1 MKISPRYNATHWIEL
16 KLTTTSSK
24 EDWKEAINIFDN
36 RYSYRFIKQIDTLR
50 FNSSN
55 QTRIYSGFVIMS
67 INCLLME
74 TLNQFYY
81 GVDDTDEL
89 KKDKNIK
96 HINSIED
103 SFIDFLTSSKYFNSV
118 FDKESSSL
126 FYHHIR
132 CGLLH
137 QAKTKKSSL
146 IHINE
151 NQKEI
156 VQKIY
161 DGKKITGVA
170 IRRDLFTDAL
180 IEEYKDYKK
189 RLLQQSADEKLH
201 KNFITKMDL
210 ICNENK

>member
-1 MKISPRYNATHWIEL
+1 MNISPRYNATNWIEL
-16 KLTTTSSK
+16 KLTTASSN

-67 INCLLME
+67 INCLLIE

-96 HINSIED
+96 HINSIKD
-103 SFIDFLTSSKYFNSV
+103 SFIDFLTSSKYFNPV
-118 FDKESSSL
+118 FDKESSIL
-126 FYHHIR
+126 FYDDIR

-137 QAKTKKSSL
+137 QAKTKKSSI
-146 IHINE
+146 IHIKKS
-151 NQKEI
+151 QKQILE
-156 VQKIY
+156 KIY
-161 DGKKITGVA
+161 DGKKITGIS

-180 IEEYKDYKK
+180 VEEYENYKK
-189 RLLQQSADEKLH
+189 TLLTLPVNEKLR
-201 KNFITKMDL
+201 KNFITKMNL
-210 ICNENK
+210 ICDENK